1 MQNNTN
7 CSARDS
13 AIFVS
18 CDCGLPLFFCA
29 FANIS
34 GYCSLVLWLFVLI
47 PQVWRNFRHRTV
59 VGISCGWAIAN
70 FTAAFNNT
78 FFVIKSGNMPWY
90 LYGYIYMPVI
100 EFVMLLQFI
109 WYTPS
114 SRNKVFISVF
124 CLLSWTIITLSQVFF
139 DVYHELEWVTIAL
152 WSVETIPQVF
162 LNMRRQST
170 HGLSNLSVSI
180 IAICKSLDFM
190 QTYLL
195 VMPIQY
201 IVMAFFSSTVS
212 EFGTLQVIW
221 YWNQQ
226 PVEEKSDVIERYPI
240 SPRCNFLR
248 WFGLTVF
255 GIELLVFIVALIV
268 RTRMMWL
275 LVSPVVVYSIIFGY
289 YFYINHLHKFR
300 WLRADTVNRTA
311 DEGIANEKPTKLP
324 L

>member
-90 LYGYIYMPVI
+90 LYGYIYMP
-100 EFVMLLQFI
+100 
-109 WYTPS
+109 
-114 SRNKVFISVF
+114 
-124 CLLSWTIITLSQVFF
+124 
-139 DVYHELEWVTIAL
+139 
-152 WSVETIPQVF
+152 VF